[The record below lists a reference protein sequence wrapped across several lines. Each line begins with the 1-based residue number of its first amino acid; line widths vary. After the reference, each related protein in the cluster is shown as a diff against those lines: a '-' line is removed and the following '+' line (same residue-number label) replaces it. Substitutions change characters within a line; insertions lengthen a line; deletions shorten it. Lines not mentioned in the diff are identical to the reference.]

1 MQITKNQLSQN
12 GHYPTLSIRE
22 NDDFSD
28 IPLIGEKPS
37 LRQQARIDI
46 TKDVKP
52 PEVAIRIG
60 GEIFGTRGNFSLV
73 IGKAKSRKTF
83 LMALVMAACLGFA
96 KKTTLFGD
104 AHFIEGVL
112 PAHKNRVVFVDT
124 EQGEY
129 HVLKVAQRV
138 TRLTGK
144 TNPENF
150 EIYGLRKFS
159 TQERNL
165 IIDEIIED
173 TPDLGLI
180 IIDGIRDVITS
191 INDEEQATIMANNLL
206 R

>member
-1 MQITKNQLSQN
+1 MQITKNPVSLN
-12 GHYPTLSIRE
+12 GQYPSLSIRD

-28 IPLIGEKPS
+28 IPIIGAKPS

-46 TKDVKP
+46 TQKVKP

-60 GEIFGTRGNFSLV
+60 GEIYGTMGNFSLV

-83 LMALVMAACLGFA
+83 LMALILAACLGFA
-96 KKTTLFGD
+96 KKTTLFGGP
-104 AHFIEGVL
+104 HFVEGVL
-112 PAHKNRVVFVDT
+112 PPHKNRVVFVDT

-129 HVLKVAQRV
+129 HVVKVAQRV

-144 TNPENF
+144 ANPDNF
-150 EIYGLRKFS
+150 EVYSLRKYS
-159 TQERNL
+159 TVDRNL
-165 IIDEIIED
+165 IIEEIIEN
-173 TPDLGLI
+173 TPDLGLL
-180 IIDGIRDVITS
+180 IIDGVRDIITS

>member
-1 MQITKNQLSQN
+1 MQITKNPISLN
-12 GHYPTLSIRE
+12 GQDPVLSIRE

-37 LRQQARIDI
+37 LREQAKIDI
-46 TKDVKP
+46 TKQVKA

-83 LMALVMAACLGFA
+83 LMALILAACIGFA

-104 AHFIEGVL
+104 PHLVEGVL
-112 PAHKNRVVFVDT
+112 PANKNRVVFVDT

-129 HVLKVAQRV
+129 HVVKVAQRV

-144 TNPENF
+144 ADPEKF
-150 EIYGLRKFS
+150 EVYGLRRFD
-159 TQERNL
+159 TQERNM
-165 IIDEIIED
+165 IIED
-173 TPDLGLI
+173 IIENTPDLGLL
-180 IIDGIRDVITS
+180 IIDGVRDIITS
-191 INDEEQATIMANNLL
+191 INDEEQATIMANKLL
-206 R
+206 K